1 MSSVVLYH
9 GPLIYP
15 PYIYAI
21 SSYLLTSTYY
31 LLFVYSNVP
40 LLLNL
45 LVNAKPSNDPDVS
58 DEWKDGLYAAIN
70 SACKQDADNSTA
82 VEGSGAIYSAIQFV
96 LMHSLR
102 DMAMFAAKE
111 RASMQGEGSEQNDD
125 SERKD
130 GTDLSHG
137 AQRMSRATASSLP
150 CALSLLRRLIS
161 RPLIVDSQM
170 STALAKMKESDFIA
184 LVANIP
190 QRSIV
195 STDTPKAK
203 FNAVRF
209 TRALHIKLA
218 RLSSDIWSDERFA
231 SAPAHVIHPFIT
243 YIGE

>member
-1 MSSVVLYH
+1 MAR
-9 GPLIYP
+9 IYP

-21 SSYLLTSTYY
+21 SSYLLTSTYS
-31 LLFVYSNVP
+31 LLFVCSNIP

-45 LVNAKPSNDPDVS
+45 LVDAKSSNDPDVS

-70 SACKQDADNSTA
+70 CACKQDADNSTA
-82 VEGSGAIYSAIQFV
+82 VEGSGAIYSAIRFV

-111 RASMQGEGSEQNDD
+111 RASMQGEGSEQKDG
-125 SERKD
+125 SEKTD

-161 RPLIVDSQM
+161 RPLIVDTQM

-190 QRSIV
+190 QRNIV

-209 TRALHIKLA
+209 TRALHMKLA